1 MASLFRLIYASLYSS
16 LRRDALQSG
25 GTATDTSV
33 CFARWLHGEQTVA
46 GRGCCLW
53 VSFGL
58 SADISLL
65 ISLMLGRLVL
75 MMFWE
80 VFLTTR
86 GRAFLSWTV
95 LEPGQFVM
103 FPIRMPISLLRKFTF
118 VSLWSRAFFCALLP
132 WWDKVY
138 IHSDNKYYG
147 ERWHWA
153 FKEVNR
159 RETLLLHIRILKTL
173 WNIWSHNYLW
183 IALCNQ
189 CEGISLSI
197 CHLYYNAPIIVQ
209 TADTSEGRFIFW
221 HPLEFTWL
229 PSCILFSQNEPGKQ
243 VYAHPCCFDRTRRRL
258 FLQKNIANNLR
269 SRCRR
274 CQTAGTACC
283 QINNNYTM
291 KGLFH

>member
-1 MASLFRLIYASLYSS
+1 MAAWWTDCGRAWVLCSS
-16 LRRDALQSG
+16 VLRAQCRHL
-25 GTATDTSV
+25 T
-33 CFARWLHGEQTVA
+33 F
-46 GRGCCLW
+46 
-53 VSFGL
+53 
-58 SADISLL
+58 L

-229 PSCILFSQNEPGKQ
+229 PSCVLFSQNEPGKQ
-243 VYAHPCCFDRTRRRL
+243 VYAHPCCFDRTRWRL